1 MNETNLIAAVN
12 LKTNSR
18 TVIGNR
24 IGVWHGSN
32 VSKAT
37 MNRSPRAR
45 LDGLLVLKT
54 WISKVDMHIN
64 EARGQ
69 YLALCINNGITLLR
83 LNRSCNFSNSFSI
96 DTNVQYRVKIKL
108 RVYNTRALKQKCHQS
123 LLPEANTLRPY
134 ASKRLH

>member
-1 MNETNLIAAVN
+1 MNETNLIATIN
-12 LKTNSR
+12 LEANSR
-18 TVIGNR
+18 TVISNR
-24 IGVWHGSN
+24 VGVWHGSN

-37 MNRSPRAR
+37 VDRSSRAR
-45 LDGLLVLKT
+45 LNGLLVLKA
-54 WISKVDMHIN
+54 WISEVNMHIN
-64 EARGQ
+64 EARSQ

-83 LNRSCNFSNSFSI
+83 CNGCCYFGNSFSI

-123 LLPEANTLRPY
+123 LLPEANTLRPC

>member
-1 MNETNLIAAVN
+1 MNQTNLIAAVN

-24 IGVWHGSN
+24 IGIWHSSN

-37 MNRSPRAR
+37 MNRSSRAR
-45 LDGLLVLKT
+45 LNGLLVLKT
-54 WISKVDMHIN
+54 RIPEVNMHIN
-64 EARGQ
+64 EARSQ

-83 LNRSCNFSNSFSI
+83 CNGCCYFGNSFSI

-123 LLPEANTLRPY
+123 LLPEADTLRPC